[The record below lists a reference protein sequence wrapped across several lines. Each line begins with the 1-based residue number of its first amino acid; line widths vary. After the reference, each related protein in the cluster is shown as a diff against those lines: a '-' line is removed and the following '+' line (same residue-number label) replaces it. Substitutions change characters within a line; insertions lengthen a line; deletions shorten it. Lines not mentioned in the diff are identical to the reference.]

1 MIPEA
6 RYSDTSSTK
15 RGNEGV
21 HMEEKGWSGPKSLS
35 CKAQVQ
41 RRDLEV

>member
-6 RYSDTSSTK
+6 RYSDTSLTK

-41 RRDLEV
+41 QRDLEV